1 MSNLDEELFETFDLL
16 KFTTSKDFID
26 RWSHKYGKRM
36 TRLFQIRILKSLESR
51 KPLKMQTLHKFLVVD
66 SGFNQ
71 EVVENFLKDIDY
83 EIYYPII
90 SGSLTDVKSNK
101 PLRKAR

>member
-16 KFTTSKDFID
+16 KFATSRDFID
-26 RWSHKYGKRM
+26 KWSYKYGKRM

-51 KPLKMQTLHKFLVVD
+51 KPLRMQTLHKFLVVD
-66 SGFNQ
+66 SGFNS
-71 EVVENFLKDIDY
+71 EVVENFLLDIDF

-90 SGSLTDVKSNK
+90 IGSLKDITTS
-101 PLRKAR
+101 RIG

>member
-26 RWSHKYGKRM
+26 KWSYKYGKRM

-51 KPLKMQTLHKFLVVD
+51 KPLKMHTLHKFLSID
-66 SGFNQ
+66 SGFNT
-71 EVVENFLKDIDY
+71 EVVENFLQDIDF

-90 SGSLTDVKSNK
+90 TGSLTDIA
-101 PLRKAR
+101 PRL

>member
-1 MSNLDEELFETFDLL
+1 MPNLDEELFETFDLL

-26 RWSHKYGKRM
+26 KWSYKYGKRM

-51 KPLKMQTLHKFLVVD
+51 KPLRMQTLHKFLSTD
-66 SGFNQ
+66 SGFNT
-71 EVVENFLKDIDY
+71 EVVENFLEDIDF

-90 SGSLTDVKSNK
+90 TGSLTDIPSR
-101 PLRKAR
+101 L

>member
-26 RWSHKYGKRM
+26 RWSYKYGKRM

-71 EVVENFLKDIDY
+71 EVVENFLIDIDY

-90 SGSLTDVKSNK
+90 IGSISEITPNTQKK
-101 PLRKAR
+101 KER

>member
-26 RWSHKYGKRM
+26 RWSYKYGKRM
-36 TRLFQIRILKSLESR
+36 TRLFQIRVLKALDSR

-71 EVVENFLKDIDY
+71 EVVENFLMDIDY

-90 SGSLTDVKSNK
+90 TGSISDITTSNPK
-101 PLRKAR
+101 RIKR